1 MQIHKS
7 HLIKP
12 RFQVVMKQ
20 QRESQPH
27 RNVLAKQSQWNPSLH
42 EQTER
47 ISFLL
52 FSLSDQTESSVFY
65 WRKPLSLLQNR
76 SASYTAR
83 NSPINVLKIKNKNPP

>member
-42 EQTER
+42 EQTEK
-47 ISFLL
+47 ISLLL
-52 FSLSDQTESSVFY
+52 FCFLASLIRLRAVRFIGGSLSHFFKTEVLHILPGIL
-65 WRKPLSLLQNR
+65 PLMF
-76 SASYTAR
+76 
-83 NSPINVLKIKNKNPP
+83 